1 MSNAIL
7 SSNANS
13 SLINTL
19 LSSESTRN
27 PNVYSTKQ
35 ITPPYASTYSKCIP
49 QTMSVSSGSPQSY
62 NLMKYGFIQQVL
74 FTYEKEYTAAG
85 VVNEDQV
92 IFSANDC
99 CRVIDEIELLAAGRL
114 VSMIR
119 GDSLFAMFSDLSE
132 SESIPV
138 RASATGQRATA
149 TALASGGKFTARYCV
164 PIVFPQF
171 ESIDTQLNAQF
182 LENLSINIKYGTI
195 TNTEQ
200 GAGTATIVP
209 ESMYMRVRYKSF
221 DESQMSQI
229 LSANYDA
236 PQLAQLSSRWYDE
249 APQTHTATAAD
260 KQEVTVK
267 LANTDCVE
275 DFFVVA
281 YTAAKNTPYAP
292 VVIDSV
298 RLEASGQVLT
308 ELNAEELLY
317 SRLSDNGWASCQDLA
332 SSGTGRHVA
341 KLQVGLDTSHILS
354 NCLSMRELNS
364 PQMVVT
370 LTGLTNGTIYAVRVV
385 ERTAAIFSTTS
396 SSGRYAMA
404 LSN

>member
-1 MSNAIL
+1 
-7 SSNANS
+7 
-13 SLINTL
+13 
-19 LSSESTRN
+19 
-27 PNVYSTKQ
+27 
-35 ITPPYASTYSKCIP
+35 
-49 QTMSVSSGSPQSY
+49 
-62 NLMKYGFIQQVL
+62 MKYGFIQQVL
-74 FTYEKEYTAAG
+74 FTYEKVYTAAG
-85 VVNEDQV
+85 VVTAAEAAT

-99 CRVIDEIELLAAGRL
+99 CRVIDEVELLAAGRL
-114 VSMIR
+114 VSMVR
-119 GDSLFAMFSDLSE
+119 GDSLFAMFSDLTE

-138 RASATGQRATA
+138 RASALGARAGVAMVAGQTY
-149 TALASGGKFTARYCV
+149 TARYCV

-171 ESIDTQLNAQF
+171 ETVDTQLNAQF

-195 TNTEQ
+195 TNHAVVAADAA
-200 GAGTATIVP
+200 GNGTATIVP

-236 PQLAQLSSRWYDE
+236 PQLAQLSSRWYAE
-249 APQTHTATAAD
+249 APQTHTATAEA
-260 KQEVTVK
+260 KQVVTIK

-275 DFFVVA
+275 NFFVMA
-281 YTAAKNTPYAP
+281 YTAANNTAYTP
-292 VVIDSV
+292 VVIESV
-298 RLEASGQVLT
+298 SLQASGQTLT
-308 ELNAEELLY
+308 ELTAEELLY

-332 SSGTGRHVA
+332 ASGSGKNVA
-341 KLQVGLDTSHILS
+341 KLQVGLDTSHILT

-370 LTGLTNGTIYAVRVV
+370 LSGLVDGTIYAVRVV

-396 SSGRYAMA
+396 SSGRYALA

>member
-1 MSNAIL
+1 
-7 SSNANS
+7 
-13 SLINTL
+13 
-19 LSSESTRN
+19 
-27 PNVYSTKQ
+27 
-35 ITPPYASTYSKCIP
+35 
-49 QTMSVSSGSPQSY
+49 MSVSSGSPQSY